1 MVPRMRNNYLK
12 NKPLARE
19 GVQRERYCNYQ
30 SDRFGYVTG
39 AANTR
44 PFDRNVLHR
53 THDATQFDASN
64 ARPGATR
71 NDTT

>member
-1 MVPRMRNNYLK
+1 MRNNYLK

-44 PFDRNVLHR
+44 PFDRNVLHLV
-53 THDATQFDASN
+53 HAATMFDASN
-64 ARPGATR
+64 ALERSTR